1 MTAPSE
7 VHPGTAK
14 KCAAPRLRKTG
25 FLVAALLGMTW
36 SSNLLN
42 KLRRFDNQVDCGR
55 QAAPVGGFL
64 FKLSAPDSGQRIKLG
79 LTAGLGFLPF
89 GFDPGFL
96 FQAVQSRVKRALLDL
111 QHFL

>member
-25 FLVAALLGMTW
+25 FLLAALLGMTW

-42 KLRRFDNQVDCGR
+42 KLRRFDNQVDCCR

-64 FKLSAPDSGQRIKLG
+64 FKLGAPRSGQRIKPG
-79 LTAGLGFLPF
+79 LAAGLGFLPF
-89 GFDPGFL
+89 GFDPGLL
-96 FQAVQSRVKRALLDL
+96 FQAVQRRVKRALMVLPN
-111 QHFL
+111 FI